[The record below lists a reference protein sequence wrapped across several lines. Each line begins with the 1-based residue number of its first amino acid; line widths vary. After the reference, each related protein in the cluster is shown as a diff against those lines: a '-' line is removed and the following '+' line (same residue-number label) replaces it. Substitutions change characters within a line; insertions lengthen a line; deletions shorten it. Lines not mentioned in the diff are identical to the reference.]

1 MLLLRLGRDGKKER
15 KENLALRLA
24 NLPASLWLW
33 LYCNTIFWCVHGF
46 LSTDPNPP
54 FSYAFS
60 RIQRAGQF
68 IVVVVFVQYHFNR
81 FWTSFVMRFFIGA
94 GIGVE
99 RNQKYNFQ
107 LIVCL
112 VLCTVYRDRPS
123 LSMDSIRGELPGRD
137 SYRNM
142 VKQKTLQDIS

>member
-33 LYCNTIFWCVHGF
+33 LYCNTVFWCVHGF

-54 FSYAFS
+54 SRMHLAESKEPGSSLLLLFLYSTISIAF
-60 RIQRAGQF
+60 GL
-68 IVVVVFVQYHFNR
+68 FV
-81 FWTSFVMRFFIGA
+81 TRFFIGA
-94 GIGVE
+94 GIGLE

-112 VLCTVYRDRPS
+112 VLCMVYRDRPS

-142 VKQKTLQDIS
+142 VKQKTLQDIP